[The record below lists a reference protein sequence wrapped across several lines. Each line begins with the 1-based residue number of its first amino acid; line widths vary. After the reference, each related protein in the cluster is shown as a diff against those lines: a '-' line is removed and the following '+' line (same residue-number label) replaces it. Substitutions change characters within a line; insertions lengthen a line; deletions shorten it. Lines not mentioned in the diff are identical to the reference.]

1 MTGLNLIVE
10 IRVIFYLNNENSRED
25 FSKEKKLANN
35 FFNVLGTKMLHSVPK
50 NYFLEQLLI
59 S

>member
-1 MTGLNLIVE
+1 MS
-10 IRVIFYLNNENSRED
+10 ENSEASEGKNSD
-25 FSKEKKLANN
+25 EKLANN

-59 S
+59 N